1 MIEVRGN
8 LWTFKVDAEAGACAG
23 QSPRLLRCITTNGAT
38 RRDGAAV
45 MGRGCALEA
54 KEKMPG
60 IEYRLGE
67 LLGEHG
73 NRVFRLGAL
82 ADGSH
87 VASFPVK
94 HHWKQLADLDLIER
108 SSRQLVELAD
118 KFGYRALVPRPGC
131 GNGALA
137 WHDVRP
143 VLEQVLVG
151 ERFVVI
157 TH

>member
-8 LWTFKVDAEAGACAG
+8 LWTFEANTEAGGGKGC
-23 QSPRLLRCITTNGAT
+23 RLLRCITTNGAT
-38 RRDGAAV
+38 RKDGAAV
-45 MGRGCALEA
+45 MGRGCAREA

-67 LLGEHG
+67 LLGEYG

-82 ADGSH
+82 PDGSH

-94 HHWKQLADLDLIER
+94 HHWREQADLDLIER
-108 SSRQLVELAD
+108 SAHQLLELAG

-143 VLEQVLVG
+143 VLEQVLVD

-157 TH
+157 TY